1 MITIFNEDN
10 RDYIITTD
18 NEKFTDIKEALEW
31 ELKTNDWAKLFKI
44 IGYNPIYK
52 KRCWE
57 EDKEFNDLITLAE
70 HICCDSYCIYIG
82 NKDTFSFIIALI
94 YYWLCTTANE
104 PLSISLTDYYT
115 NYNASST
122 GTLFAVGEDCKLYLF
137 SEIIEH
143 LEKVIE
149 DIEKSDYACLKR
161 LKETLLK
168 DCRKELD
175 KLYEADRDLNK
186 FIEDNVIKL

>member
-57 EDKEFNDLITLAE
+57 DDKEFNDLITLAE
-70 HICCDSYCIYIG
+70 HICYDSDYIYIG

-137 SEIIEH
+137 SEIIKH

-149 DIEKSDYACLKR
+149 DIEKSDYACLES

-168 DCRKELD
+168 DCHKELD
-175 KLYEADRDLNK
+175 KLYKADRDLNK
-186 FIEDNVIKL
+186 FIEDSVIKL

>member
-1 MITIFNEDN
+1 M
-10 RDYIITTD
+10 
-18 NEKFTDIKEALEW
+18 
-31 ELKTNDWAKLFKI
+31 
-44 IGYNPIYK
+44 
-52 KRCWE
+52 
-57 EDKEFNDLITLAE
+57 
-70 HICCDSYCIYIG
+70 
-82 NKDTFSFIIALI
+82 
-94 YYWLCTTANE
+94 
-104 PLSISLTDYYT
+104 
-115 NYNASST
+115 
-122 GTLFAVGEDCKLYLF
+122 FAVGEDCKLYLF

-168 DCRKELD
+168 DCCKELD